1 MHIVRDFQEKY
12 FDLIDRNTITV
23 LLGPRR
29 VGKSTFAEQY
39 LTTKKNIEK
48 IYLNFDSFSTRD
60 EITKHGLEKLIPKT
74 TNKNEIVIFID
85 EVQKVP
91 RILEDIK
98 IIFDKQKSKKE
109 KIYKFL
115 LTGSASLDIHKNVS
129 ETLAGRV
136 NLLRIYPFSFQEAA
150 KIKENFSVPT
160 LEINKIFNS
169 KNSFQDLIKH
179 KERWDIPS
187 SLHRF
192 SKPLINELIEY
203 GSLPEVLELNET
215 EDKQRFLI
223 NYRDTYLEKDIRA
236 DTNVGDLARY
246 SNLLTLLGSQ
256 SGSLIVKKDL
266 KEKAGIAYDTLD
278 SYLSILK
285 ATYILQE
292 FEPYIFSASKR
303 LVKSSKCYF
312 CDNGILALLTGFL
325 NFEQLLTTGLIGNR
339 FENMVINEIIKKI
352 NPFSPIADFFFWR
365 SSGGKEIDLIIDFKE
380 KIIPCEIKWTDNI
393 SHVKI
398 GALINFLKNY
408 KKASYGIVIYN
419 GDFFVDN
426 NNKIIYLPIS
436 HLLYF

>member
-29 VGKSTFAEQY
+29 TGKSTFAEQY

-48 IYLNFDSFSTRD
+48 IYFNFDSFSTRD
-60 EITKHGLEKLIPKT
+60 EITKHGLEKLIPKA

-98 IIFDKQKSKKE
+98 MIFDKQKSKKE
-109 KIYKFL
+109 KIYRFL
-115 LTGSASLDIHKNVS
+115 LTGSASLNIHKNVS

-150 KIKENFSVPT
+150 KIKENFSVPA

-169 KNSFQDLIKH
+169 KTSFQDLIKY
-179 KERWDIPS
+179 KERWDIPT
-187 SLHRF
+187 SLHIF

-203 GSLPEVLELNET
+203 GSLPEILELNET
-215 EDKQRFLI
+215 EDKQRFLT
-223 NYRDTYLEKDIRA
+223 NYRDTYLERDIRA

-278 SYLSILK
+278 NYLSILK

-292 FEPYIFSASKR
+292 LEPYIFSASKR

-312 CDNGILALLTGFL
+312 FDNGILALLTGFL

-352 NPFSPIADFFFWR
+352 NPSFPITDFFFWR
-365 SSGGKEIDLIIDFKE
+365 SAGGKEIDLIIDFKE

-393 SHVKI
+393 SQVKI
-398 GALINFLKNY
+398 GALINFLKDY
-408 KKASYGIVIYN
+408 KKALYGVVIYN
-419 GDFFVDN
+419 GEFFIDKTH
-426 NNKIIYLPIS
+426 KIVYLPIA